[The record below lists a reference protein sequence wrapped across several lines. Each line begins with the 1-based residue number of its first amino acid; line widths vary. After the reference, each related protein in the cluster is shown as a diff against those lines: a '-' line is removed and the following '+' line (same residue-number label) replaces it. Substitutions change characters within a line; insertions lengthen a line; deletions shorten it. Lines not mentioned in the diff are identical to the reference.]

1 MNKKLFFSLMLKKK
15 VMIKQKKRTRAAT
28 LSMCTK
34 AQCLLIQNPSNPLW
48 WGSKGGSAY
57 VHTATTSIF
66 PPLLEDQE
74 LVRKQMK
81 VGYA

>member
-1 MNKKLFFSLMLKKK
+1 MNKKLFFFLMLKK

-57 VHTATTSIF
+57 VHTATNSTF
-66 PPLLEDQE
+66 PSTVLEDQE